1 MLAEN
6 MMMAF
11 NAIRANKLRSVLT
24 MLGIIIGIG
33 SVIAIVS
40 IGDTMRG
47 MFAELYKD
55 VGITQA
61 YVGIG
66 YWCFPNKKILRN
78 SPCLPACKQKNI
90 ATRLRDT
97 T

>member
-61 YVGIG
+61 YVGDR
-66 YWCFPNKKILRN
+66 ILGRG
-78 SPCLPACKQKNI
+78 CKGQ
-90 ATRLRDT
+90 RLFNLDEMERGKEHLDWK
-97 T
+97 